1 MTSSVSFQRL
11 TTSKTTKFVKSFLV
25 FTSLF
30 TIHLGGPALQET
42 VDAIQAG
49 IFGMVVKRLQED
61 VQKVGPTSIFVL
73 IRQGQEVLI
82 SRRRF

>member
-1 MTSSVSFQRL
+1 MTSLVLFQRL

-61 VQKVGPTSIFVL
+61 VQKVGPFLFFKASIDSL
-73 IRQGQEVLI
+73 
-82 SRRRF
+82 SA

>member
-11 TTSKTTKFVKSFLV
+11 TTCKTTKFVKSFLV

-61 VQKVGPTSIFVL
+61 VQKVGPIFYFL
-73 IRQGQEVLI
+73 RPPLT
-82 SRRRF
+82 R